1 MSLKACQLTMWKS
14 HMIHGLVIWKKPV
27 SVHMFDHLN
36 KSNSLFFTWSL
47 ISVAAGSEGVAFSW
61 HCSFLLSTWGNLL
74 PRSSW
79 KDTCRMSWLLQR
91 EKWLQRLASS
101 IHVKLTWD
109 PLENLIWNRI
119 SSSFRA
125 QRLASYSRACVLTQ
139 LLIIYEFSSFVLLWL
154 CRLDAPCSRICFQR
168 SRFPQSWCKST
179 CCSVWIRMFACFQVI
194 GLDMKFKSEGTIAIV
209 WPWRVGELI
218 GS

>member
-1 MSLKACQLTMWKS
+1 MARVWSIEVNSNYYFWGCPPLRLKASDQIVLMSLKAGRLTMWKL
-14 HMIHGLVIWKKPV
+14 HMIHGMVIWNKPV
-27 SVHMFDHLN
+27 SIHAHVRSSEQ
-36 KSNSLFFTWSL
+36 KRTFFTWSL

-109 PLENLIWNRI
+109 PLENLMWNRI

-125 QRLASYSRACVLTQ
+125 QRLASYSRA
-139 LLIIYEFSSFVLLWL
+139 
-154 CRLDAPCSRICFQR
+154 
-168 SRFPQSWCKST
+168 
-179 CCSVWIRMFACFQVI
+179 
-194 GLDMKFKSEGTIAIV
+194 
-209 WPWRVGELI
+209 
-218 GS
+218 